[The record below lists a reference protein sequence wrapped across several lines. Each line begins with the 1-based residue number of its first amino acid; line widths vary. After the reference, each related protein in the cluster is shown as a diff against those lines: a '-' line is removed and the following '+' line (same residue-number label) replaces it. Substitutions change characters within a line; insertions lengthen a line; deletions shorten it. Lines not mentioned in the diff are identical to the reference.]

1 MLQKIG
7 LRRINFFEVVLLVV
21 GLCIGVV
28 GFKIINMLYQM
39 SGSELSYDLFITIF
53 LWLILIVL
61 LILAATMEDVKE
73 ELAIVIR
80 EHISETRVLRN
91 INRETLEEIRLLNN
105 IKREEDQ
112 ELRYLKD
119 LIPKKAGK
127 TKRK

>member
-1 MLQKIG
+1 MLRKIG
-7 LRRINFFEVVLLVV
+7 IRRINFFEVVLLIV

-28 GFKIINMLYQM
+28 GFKIINMLYMM
-39 SGSELSYDLFITIF
+39 SGSEMSYDLFITIF

-91 INRETLEEIRLLNN
+91 INKETLEEIRLLNN

-112 ELRYLKD
+112 ELRYLKG
-119 LIPKKAGK
+119 IVAKKGK
-127 TKRK
+127 KK

>member
-28 GFKIINMLYQM
+28 GFKIVNMLYQM